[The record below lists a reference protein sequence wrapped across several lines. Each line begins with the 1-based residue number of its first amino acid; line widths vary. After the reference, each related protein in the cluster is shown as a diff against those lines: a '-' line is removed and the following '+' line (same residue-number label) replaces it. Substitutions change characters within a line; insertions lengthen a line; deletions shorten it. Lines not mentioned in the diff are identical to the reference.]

1 MRLWLGL
8 ICALLGATPAFSADC
23 SDQTV
28 RSVVSIAAQ
37 DATPLRAAFDQCLA
51 PLVARDP
58 DFFRPLDDDQRALI
72 WATIVAHN
80 YRPYGNSMAFS
91 LPALLSESSLDCDN
105 YVLLAIRLFRLLRP
119 EGKLDI
125 DMVGWEGGPV
135 GNHAQI
141 VANHPTTPLLVD
153 PTVGV
158 VAKIGFDDLAS
169 GKKVNPKDLIVL
181 SQRNDPPGF
190 REKVEKALLSGAY
203 RPSHI
208 LYYFND
214 PDDYPAA
221 LATVKAWP
229 TPAIQKRH

>member
-8 ICALLGATPAFSADC
+8 ICALLGATPALSLDC
-23 SDQTV
+23 SDRSV
-28 RSVVSIAAQ
+28 RSAVSATAS
-37 DATPLRAAFDQCLA
+37 DATYFRSAFDRCSYLLA
-51 PLVARDP
+51 ARDE
-58 DFFRPLDDDQRALI
+58 DFFRALDDDQRALV
-72 WATIVAHN
+72 WAVIAAHN
-80 YRPYGNSMAFS
+80 YRPYGNSMAFR
-91 LPALLSESSLDCDN
+91 LPDLLSEKHLDCDN

-119 EGKLDI
+119 DAKLDV
-125 DMVGWEGGPV
+125 DMVGWEGGLV

-153 PTVGV
+153 PTVGI
-158 VAKIGFDDLAS
+158 VAKISFDDLAS
-169 GKKVNPKDLIVL
+169 GKNVDPEDLLVL

-221 LATVKAWP
+221 IATVKTWP
-229 TPAIQKRH
+229 TPAIQERR